1 MLRRVAEPCGSF
13 SYTESQG
20 GAPVGITSTTSLA
33 PGSYTITANFV
44 PTNPAA
50 WSANSAQ
57 ATLVVSGESVWIV
70 DGGGGT
76 SELAGSG
83 FGITTSADSGANA
96 AVAIDN
102 AGNVWSAGTGSS
114 ALAETSQVGSHA
126 STIAAGTGGLDGP
139 AEVAIDGLGQV
150 WVSNAANSSLSLFT
164 NAGTAVSG
172 SGGIT
177 DPSLS
182 TPAGIAVDLSGSVW
196 VANTGN
202 SSVTRFLGA
211 AAPVAP
217 LATAAA
223 GGTTGARP

>member
-1 MLRRVAEPCGSF
+1 
-13 SYTESQG
+13 
-20 GAPVGITSTTSLA
+20 LA
-33 PGSYTITANFV
+33 AGTYTITANFT
-44 PTNPAA
+44 PTNSAA

-76 SELAGSG
+76 SELAGNG
-83 FGITTSADSGANA
+83 YGITSSAYPGASA

-102 AGNVWSAGTGSS
+102 AGNVWSVGTGSS

-126 STIAAGTGGLDGP
+126 SAIASGTGGLDGP
-139 AEVAIDGLGQV
+139 AAVAIDGLGQV
-150 WVSNAANSSLSLFT
+150 WVSNAANSSVSLFT
-164 NAGTAVSG
+164 NAGTAVSPTA
-172 SGGIT
+172 GIT
-177 DPSLS
+177 DSSLA
-182 TPAGIAVDLSGSVW
+182 TPAGIVVDLSGSVW

-202 SSVTRFLGA
+202 NSVTRFLGV

-223 GGTTGARP
+223 GGTTGTRP